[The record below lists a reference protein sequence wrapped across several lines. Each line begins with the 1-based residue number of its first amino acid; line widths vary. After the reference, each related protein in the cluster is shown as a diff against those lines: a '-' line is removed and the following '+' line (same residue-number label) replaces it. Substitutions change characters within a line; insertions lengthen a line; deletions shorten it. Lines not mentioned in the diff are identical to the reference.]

1 MLASSL
7 WLRARHF
14 LRYELEHFFWSF
26 LREWKQINFP
36 KFVWNSCN
44 IWWKPLASF
53 MAILVFLTQFKYTED
68 QTIIGLFSQPITI
81 WDFKTKRATS
91 MENVRGCRER
101 GRISYWLH
109 EMLCSIWYHLH
120 ILKNVKNTHGGLLLL
135 VEERKVQEEKKFIH
149 YFGNISQGKGCYNQ
163 ESHCVMNKL
172 PINGHIYSFL
182 KNCFSFQIKLY

>member
-1 MLASSL
+1 MTLKLRNYTTHQLTVLASSL

-53 MAILVFLTQFKYTED
+53 MAILVFLTQFMYTED

-91 MENVRGCRER
+91 MEECERLQGAGENQLLITWDALLDLVPFAHFKKREEHSWGTITFSRG
-101 GRISYWLH
+101 
-109 EMLCSIWYHLH
+109 
-120 ILKNVKNTHGGLLLL
+120 KKNTRG
-135 VEERKVQEEKKFIH
+135 KKIH
-149 YFGNISQGKGCYNQ
+149 SLFW
-163 ESHCVMNKL
+163 
-172 PINGHIYSFL
+172 
-182 KNCFSFQIKLY
+182 